1 MKRKI
6 VYFSFSKK
14 CKQRSGPFTFIN
26 HLYSLHFSSS
36 LAKWHQCPTL
46 ILSTNGV
53 RKTNEASSDKCLWL
67 HVSPINIRVT
77 NYESTP
83 HLLALI
89 TEKPTINRTSFIKVF
104 SSRNLFKLLGGKIW
118 SNSIKIITVTWEKHF
133 ISKPFL
139 DKSFSPLLLPQ
150 LSAKLVLCCLWT
162 LKNSL

>member
-36 LAKWHQCPTL
+36 LAKWHQCPTH
-46 ILSTNGV
+46 LSKNGV
-53 RKTNEASSDKCLWL
+53 RKRNEASSDKYLWL

-89 TEKPTINRTSFIKVF
+89 TEKPTINTINRTSFIKVF
-104 SSRNLFKLLGGKIW
+104 SSRNLFKLLGGKYVLILSKSSQW
-118 SNSIKIITVTWEKHF
+118 LEKNISFQNPFYIKVFH
-133 ISKPFL
+133 L
-139 DKSFSPLLLPQ
+139 SF
-150 LSAKLVLCCLWT
+150 CL
-162 LKNSL
+162 N